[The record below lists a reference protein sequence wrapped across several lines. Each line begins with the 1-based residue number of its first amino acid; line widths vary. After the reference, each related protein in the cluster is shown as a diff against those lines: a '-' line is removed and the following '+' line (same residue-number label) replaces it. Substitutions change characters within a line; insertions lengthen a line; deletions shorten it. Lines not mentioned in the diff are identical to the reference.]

1 MPVTDSPI
9 QAPILRGVAKELD
22 RHRFRKQILPVGRV
36 THPEM
41 SLNFDRRVLQGLA
54 NNFMNRAY
62 DQVPFVLVDDLN
74 MHTDDPERFRG
85 EVVDM
90 AVEDDG
96 LYATFAMTER
106 GAALIRD
113 NPHLGV
119 SPRLIPKP
127 APGSSTP
134 RKWPAIAH
142 VAGTLFPRAD
152 GMKPW
157 EGRYDLSSRGSTVVD
172 LTASDYGITSRS
184 GETAEQAERRR
195 LVEAWGASLG
205 EAPEPQPVELS
216 NMATNPAKAMA
227 ERWEWE
233 VYGR

>member
-1 MPVTDSPI
+1 MPITDSPI

-36 THPEM
+36 AHPEINL
-41 SLNFDRRVLQGLA
+41 SFDRRALQEFA
-54 NNFMNRAY
+54 NNFMDRAY
-62 DQVPFVLVDDLN
+62 DQVPFVLVNDFNEHGDN
-74 MHTDDPERFRG
+74 PERFRG

-90 AVEDDG
+90 TVEDDG

-113 NPHLGV
+113 NPSLGV
-119 SPRLIPKP
+119 SPRLVPKP

-134 RKWPAIAH
+134 RRWPAIAH

-157 EGRYDLSSRGSTVVD
+157 EGRYDLSAPPNGAVID
-172 LTASDYGITSRS
+172 LTASNYDLSSRA
-184 GETAEQAERRR
+184 T
-195 LVEAWGASLG
+195 LLDAWAQSLG
-205 EAPEPQPVELS
+205 EAPRAQPTDLS
-216 NMATNPAKAMA
+216 TMTTNPTRALALQQ
-227 ERWEWE
+227 WEKE
-233 VYGR
+233 YGR